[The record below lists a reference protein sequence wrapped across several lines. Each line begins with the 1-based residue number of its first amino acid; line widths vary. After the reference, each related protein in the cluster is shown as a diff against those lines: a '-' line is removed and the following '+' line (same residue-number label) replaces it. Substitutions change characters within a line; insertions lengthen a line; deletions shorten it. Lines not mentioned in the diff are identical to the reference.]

1 MAGTPAVA
9 GPARPTLPSSP
20 GRSSPGRSS
29 PGRFTT
35 GRPTGGGPSSGR
47 PPAAWLSAGWAA
59 RLSRR
64 LAGRSRWAPA
74 GVALVTL
81 AVTVWQIQVPSFW
94 RDEAATQSATQRSF
108 TGLIAML
115 GHVDV
120 VHGSYYVLMW
130 LEVRLAGHSELALR
144 LPSALAMAAA
154 AALITVTG
162 RRLVSGRAGLFAGLT
177 FAALPAVSWFAQD
190 ARPFA
195 LETAAGAAA
204 SYFLV
209 RLAEDDERGRWAHRY
224 AASLVVLGLTNLF
237 GLLLIPAHAV
247 TVAAWRARPSQ
258 QALARRWFRAA
269 TIACV
274 ALLPLMAVAWGQ
286 RGQVGWLRPPGAAA
300 ALATGRLV
308 GSAGLLLASV
318 VLTGM
323 GLALAAL
330 GRRIRAG
337 WPVRLPALCLPWLVV
352 PPLMLFVISQVQP
365 AYTFRYI
372 VFCTPAAALLIGTGL
387 AAAGRVAGTAGLALI
402 VLLALPAQLGE
413 RGPSGH
419 TDNIRRLDQIVAR
432 NERPGDAVLYPQS
445 GSRAFAA
452 AYPYGLVRLRDVM
465 LGESAAR
472 SDTIAGTDARAP
484 VVAAR
489 LGSVARVWVIQS
501 NVPSPGRPAELRG
514 LSFRLVR
521 EWRVTVSWLCLYEH
535 QA

>member
-1 MAGTPAVA
+1 MVGTPATA
-9 GPARPTLPSSP
+9 TPARPALPPS
-20 GRSSPGRSS
+20 
-29 PGRFTT
+29 T
-35 GRPTGGGPSSGR
+35 GQPSTGQPSTGQPPAER
-47 PPAAWLSAGWAA
+47 PPAAGPA
-59 RLSRR
+59 RR
-64 LAGRSRWAPA
+64 LAGRPRWAPA
-74 GVALVTL
+74 CTALVTL
-81 AVTVWQIQVPSFW
+81 AVTLWKIQVPSLW

-108 TGLIAML
+108 TDLIAML

-120 VHGSYYVLMW
+120 VHGTYYVLMW
-130 LEVRLAGHSELALR
+130 LEVQLAGRSELALR

-162 RRLVSGRAGLFAGLT
+162 RRLVSGRAGLAAGLT

-209 RLAEDDERGRWAHRY
+209 RLAEDGGGGRRWARCY

-247 TVAAWRARPSQ
+247 TLAAWRSRDSRP
-258 QALARRWFRAA
+258 ALARRWLRAA
-269 TIACV
+269 TMACV
-274 ALLPLMAVAWGQ
+274 ALLPLIAAAWGQ
-286 RGQVGWLRPPGAAA
+286 RDQVGWLQPPGAAA
-300 ALATGRLV
+300 AVLATGRLV
-308 GSAGLLLASV
+308 GSAGLLLAAV

-323 GLALAAL
+323 GLVYAAL
-330 GRRIRAG
+330 DHRAG
-337 WPVRLPALCLPWLVV
+337 SDWPVRLPALCLPWLAG
-352 PPLMLFVISQVQP
+352 PPLLLIAMSQIQP

-372 VFCTPAAALLIGTGL
+372 VFCAPAAALLIGTGL
-387 AAAGRVAGTAGLALI
+387 AAAGRVAGAAGLALI

-432 NERPGDAVLYPQS
+432 YERPGDAVLYPQT
-445 GSRAFAA
+445 GSRTLAA
-452 AYPYGLVRLRDVM
+452 AYPYGLIWLNDVM

-472 SDTIAGTDARAP
+472 SGTMAGTDARAP
-484 VVAAR
+484 VVRAR
-489 LGSVARVWVIQS
+489 LGRVTRVWVVQS
-501 NVPSPGRPAELRG
+501 NVSSPGRPAELRG
-514 LSFRLVR
+514 LPFRLVHS
-521 EWRVTVSWLCLYEH
+521 WQVTVSWLCLYAY

>member
-1 MAGTPAVA
+1 MLTVGEPLTTALPLPPVGTPAA
-9 GPARPTLPSSP
+9 AAPPRPAP
-20 GRSSPGRSS
+20 
-29 PGRFTT
+29 
-35 GRPTGGGPSSGR
+35 
-47 PPAAWLSAGWAA
+47 
-59 RLSRR
+59 RR
-64 LAGRSRWAPA
+64 VRAPA
-74 GVALVTL
+74 CAALVTL
-81 AVTVWQIQVPSFW
+81 AVTLWKIQVPSLW

-120 VHGSYYVLMW
+120 VHGTYYVLMW
-130 LEVRLAGHSELALR
+130 LQVRLAGHSALALR

-162 RRLVSGRAGLFAGLT
+162 RRLVSGRAGLAAGLT

-209 RLAEDDERGRWAHRY
+209 RLGEDGGSRRWARCY

-247 TVAAWRARPSQ
+247 TVAAWRGRHPRPALVRRWLRAA
-258 QALARRWFRAA
+258 ALA
-269 TIACV
+269 CV
-274 ALLPLMAVAWGQ
+274 VLLPLMAAAWEQ

-308 GSAGLLLASV
+308 GSAGLLLAAV

-323 GLALAAL
+323 GLAHAAL
-330 GRRIRAG
+330 GRRAG
-337 WPVRLPALCLPWLVV
+337 ADWPARLPALGVPWLVV
-352 PPLMLFVISQVQP
+352 PPLALIAASQIQP

-387 AAAGRVAGTAGLALI
+387 AAAGRVAGAAGLVLI
-402 VLLALPAQLGE
+402 VLLAWPAQLGE

-432 NERPGDAVLYPQS
+432 YERPGDAVLYPQS
-445 GSRAFAA
+445 GSRALAA
-452 AYPYGLVRLRDVM
+452 AYPYGLIRLRDVM

-472 SDTIAGTDARAP
+472 SGTIAGTDARAP
-484 VVAAR
+484 VVQSR
-489 LGSVARVWVIQS
+489 LGRVTRVWVVQS
-501 NVPSPGRPAELRG
+501 NVPSPGRPAELRA
-514 LSFRLVR
+514 LPFRLVR
-521 EWRVTVSWLCLYEH
+521 TWQVTVSWLSLYTYR
-535 QA
+535 A

>member
-1 MAGTPAVA
+1 MAGTPAA
-9 GPARPTLPSSP
+9 AAPPRPALPSGTGHPGTGHPGTGHPPARWFP
-20 GRSSPGRSS
+20 
-29 PGRFTT
+29 
-35 GRPTGGGPSSGR
+35 
-47 PPAAWLSAGWAA
+47 AGWPA
-59 RLSRR
+59 RLFRR
-64 LAGRSRWAPA
+64 LADRAWWAPGCA
-74 GVALVTL
+74 ALVTL
-81 AVTVWQIQVPSFW
+81 AVTLWKIQVPSFW

-115 GHVDV
+115 GHVDA
-120 VHGSYYVLMW
+120 VHGSYYVLIW

-154 AALITVTG
+154 AALITMTG
-162 RRLVSGRAGLFAGLT
+162 RRLVSSQAGLAAGLT

-209 RLAEDDERGRWAHRY
+209 RLAEDDGHRRWGCCY

-237 GLLLIPAHAV
+237 GLMLIPAHAL
-247 TVAAWRARPSQ
+247 TVAAWRGRYSR
-258 QALARRWFRAA
+258 QALARGWFRAA
-269 TIACV
+269 TVACV
-274 ALLPLMAVAWGQ
+274 ALLPLMALAWGQ

-308 GSAGLLLASV
+308 GSAGLLFAAV
-318 VLTGM
+318 VLTGI
-323 GLALAAL
+323 GLAYAAL
-330 GRRIRAG
+330 GHRIRAD
-337 WPVRLPALCLPWLVV
+337 WPVRLPALGLPWLLV
-352 PPLMLFVISQVQP
+352 PPLMLFVMSQIQP

-387 AAAGRVAGTAGLALI
+387 AAAGRVAGSAGLALI

-432 NERPGDAVLYPQS
+432 YERPGDAVLYPQS

-452 AYPYGLVRLRDVM
+452 AYPYGLIRLHDVM
-465 LGESAAR
+465 LGESPAR
-472 SDTIAGTDARAP
+472 SGTIGGTDAEAP
-484 VVAAR
+484 VVQAR
-489 LGSVARVWVIQS
+489 LGSVTRVWVIQS

-514 LSFRLVR
+514 LPFRLVR
-521 EWRVTVSWLCLYEH
+521 EWQVTVSWLCLYEY